1 MSNENMMNV
10 ELGDDLMRQ
19 AGLSQLQP
27 EDTTMSSLKFDAK
40 GSVHVM
46 CRNGDDKL
54 LKDLTVKDITS
65 PDVTVDSKYDY
76 SQEIEELRESR
87 KKANK
92 VTYFVTGGL
101 IVLFVATLVLLKMM
115 QGGL

>member
-1 MSNENMMNV
+1 MVNKDIMGI

-19 AGLSQLQP
+19 AGLSQLKP

-54 LKDLTVKDITS
+54 LKDLTVKDITPS
-65 PDVTVDSKYDY
+65 SIIADDKYDY
-76 SQEIEELRESR
+76 SEEIDKLRSHL
-87 KKANK
+87 KKVNS
-92 VTYFVTGGL
+92 VIYVLMGVV
-101 IVLFVATLVLLKMM
+101 IVLFVSTFVILKLM